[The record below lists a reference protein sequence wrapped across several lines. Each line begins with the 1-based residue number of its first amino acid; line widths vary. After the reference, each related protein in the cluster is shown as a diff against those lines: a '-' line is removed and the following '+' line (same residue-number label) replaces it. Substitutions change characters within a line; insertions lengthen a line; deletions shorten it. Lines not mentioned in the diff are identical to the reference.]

1 MSMAEIP
8 NKTFGEELQD
18 PSVLMDYIRSQFE
31 AAYQKEYTSGQHAGN
46 THNGSFY
53 KQMPIPSA
61 GEHALVKNSTKI
73 VLKPPFSTLIRGVED
88 SFIEIFSITLRGED
102 GHETA
107 EYDGF
112 FADQYLV
119 RSFSR
124 GRYGGYDLVSEDGV
138 FSAEINE
145 FDPISGYD
153 YSRQGISAVEDEV
166 NSAMRPIIRASELL
180 ALISGYN
187 IVATND

>member
-18 PSVLMDYIRSQFE
+18 PSVLMDYIRTQFE
-31 AAYQKEYTSGQHAGN
+31 AAYQKEFTSGQHTGN
-46 THNGSFY
+46 TNNGSFY
-53 KQMPIPSA
+53 KQMPIPNA
-61 GEHALVKNSTKI
+61 GEHSLVKNSTKI

-119 RSFSR
+119 RSFSH
-124 GRYGGYDLVSEDGV
+124 GRFGGYDLVSEDGV
-138 FSAEINE
+138 FGAEINE
-145 FDPISGYD
+145 FDPITGYD
-153 YSRQGISAVEDEV
+153 YLNQGMSAVEDEV

-180 ALISGYN
+180 TLISGYN
-187 IVATND
+187 IVATSD